1 MRTVHSKRYPQS
13 NGNGRLFLLLM
24 IVIACVAVMSASQGF
39 PILGLTLPVTASTP
53 VPLPQ
58 PTVTVSDNT
67 LTLERQSWYA
77 VQLGAFDTQALALE
91 AADSYRGRGAA
102 GYVVQDGLY
111 RVLAA
116 AFPVREEA
124 ESVLQQLKQQEG
136 FESAILYRLSAEEV
150 ILQVVATPIQA
161 SALAQGYAL
170 LPEMIRELSR
180 LSLALDRATMDVS
193 AVRAAASTN
202 LTRIRQLLTTMDLSL
217 AGANNAIVA
226 GLTGLLN
233 AGATA
238 MEQLAA
244 AQDDKPLSF
253 SAQIKYN
260 HLDIL
265 WRYVAYVQE
274 MTAYHTSTRG

>member
-1 MRTVHSKRYPQS
+1 MRTVHSKRYPRS
-13 NGNGRLFLLLM
+13 SGNGRLFFLLL
-24 IVIACVAVMSASQGF
+24 IVIACAAVMSASQGF
-39 PILGLTLPVTASTP
+39 PILSVPVAASTP

-58 PTVTVSDNT
+58 PTATASDNT

-77 VQLGAFDTQALALE
+77 VQLGAYDTQALALE
-91 AADSYRGRGAA
+91 MADSYRGRGAA

-124 ESVLQQLKQQEG
+124 DSVLAQLQQQEG
-136 FESAILYRLSAEEV
+136 FDTAILYRLSAEEV

-180 LSLALDRATMDVS
+180 LSLALDRETMDAS
-193 AVRAAASTN
+193 AVRAAAGTN

-217 AGANNAIVA
+217 AGANNAIVT
-226 GLTGLLN
+226 GLTDLLT
-233 AGATA
+233 ASASA
-238 MEQLAA
+238 MEQLAT
-244 AQDDKPLSF
+244 AQDDKALSF

-265 WRYVAYVQE
+265 WRYVEYVHA
-274 MTAYHTSTRG
+274 MTAYHT

>member
-1 MRTVHSKRYPQS
+1 MRTVHSKRYPRGS
-13 NGNGRLFLLLM
+13 GNGRLFLLLL
-24 IVIACVAVMSASQGF
+24 IVIACAAVMSAAEGF
-39 PILGLTLPVTASTP
+39 PILSLPVAASTP

-58 PTVTVSDNT
+58 ATATASDNT

-77 VQLGAFDTQALALE
+77 VQLGAFDSQALALE
-91 AADSYRGRGAA
+91 AADSYRSRGAA

-124 ESVLQQLKQQEG
+124 DSVLQQLQQQDG
-136 FESAILYRLSAEEV
+136 FDSAILYRLSAEEV

-180 LSLALDRATMDVS
+180 LSLALDRETMDAA
-193 AVRAAASTN
+193 AVRAAAGTN

-217 AGANNAIVA
+217 AGANNAIVT
-226 GLTGLLN
+226 GLTGLLT
-233 AGATA
+233 ASASA

-244 AQDDKPLSF
+244 AQDDKALSF

-265 WRYVAYVQE
+265 WRYVEYVRA